1 MPDLKK
7 QQTKVD
13 LAVIGNGVAG
23 NNAAFS
29 ARRLDPDM
37 NILIIGGENCCEY
50 AAGALPD
57 YLQGNLEREQIFIKE
72 IEDYEKNNIQVKMG
86 ERALK
91 VDPDKKV
98 IETDK
103 GRIKYKKLVLALG
116 SEAIV
121 LRIPGADLPG
131 NFVMKRLEDADKI
144 GSYKAKSAV
153 VIGSGAIGLE
163 SALALRGKGVKNVTL
178 IEMMDWVMPKS
189 LDETSARKIEKLLEE
204 QGVTVLTS
212 EKVKE
217 VQGKKKVEQ
226 VVTDK
231 QSIKCDMVIW
241 AVGVLPVVDL
251 AKDMGVELGVTGGI
265 KVDSH
270 MKTNLDDVY
279 ACGDCVE
286 STDIFT
292 KKQVLNMLWE
302 SAARQG
308 TVAGTNCVQESSIF
322 EGSFAVLLSYVGE
335 VPILAFGLTQKDLE
349 GEHFEVL
356 EYKGDETYQ
365 CIIVQDE
372 KIMGV
377 QMIGTLDGSAWMLA
391 QLKKGS
397 PLNISKLKNR
407 RAAKMYPVP
416 AALAAYLSHFQST
429 QQ

>member
-1 MPDLKK
+1 
-7 QQTKVD
+7 
-13 LAVIGNGVAG
+13 
-23 NNAAFS
+23 
-29 ARRLDPDM
+29 
-37 NILIIGGENCCEY
+37 
-50 AAGALPD
+50 
-57 YLQGNLEREQIFIKE
+57 
-72 IEDYEKNNIQVKMG
+72 
-86 ERALK
+86 
-91 VDPDKKV
+91 
-98 IETDK
+98 
-103 GRIKYKKLVLALG
+103 
-116 SEAIV
+116 
-121 LRIPGADLPG
+121 
-131 NFVMKRLEDADKI
+131 
-144 GSYKAKSAV
+144 
-153 VIGSGAIGLE
+153 
-163 SALALRGKGVKNVTL
+163 
-178 IEMMDWVMPKS
+178 
-189 LDETSARKIEKLLEE
+189 
-204 QGVTVLTS
+204 
-212 EKVKE
+212 
-217 VQGKKKVEQ
+217 
-226 VVTDK
+226 VTDK